1 VVRGGKGVEAWL
13 WSGGY
18 VPRDDGSGS
27 GEQIEGSIKGPGAV
41 AQITPRL
48 RELLSKRR

>member
-1 VVRGGKGVEAWL
+1 VL
-13 WSGGY
+13 
-18 VPRDDGSGS
+18 PREDGSGS

-48 RELLSKRR
+48 KALLSKGR